1 MGKRVQKSTEAQ
13 MLLTDFSHENL
24 NINFNEIYLYNDKVS
39 TTLTEMK
46 AQKWKN
52 MRNRKAKMF
61 AKIGPD
67 VDSNFHRNE
76 RVMNYA
82 HVLINF

>member
-1 MGKRVQKSTEAQ
+1 
-13 MLLTDFSHENL
+13 MLLTHFSHENL
-24 NINFNEIYLYNDKVS
+24 NINFNKIYLYNDKVS

-52 MRNRKAKMF
+52 MRNRKVKTF
-61 AKIGPD
+61 AKIGSD

-82 HVLINF
+82 NVLINF

>member
-1 MGKRVQKSTEAQ
+1 
-13 MLLTDFSHENL
+13 MLLTHFSHENL

-52 MRNRKAKMF
+52 MRNRKVKTF
-61 AKIGPD
+61 AKIGSD

-82 HVLINF
+82 NVLINF